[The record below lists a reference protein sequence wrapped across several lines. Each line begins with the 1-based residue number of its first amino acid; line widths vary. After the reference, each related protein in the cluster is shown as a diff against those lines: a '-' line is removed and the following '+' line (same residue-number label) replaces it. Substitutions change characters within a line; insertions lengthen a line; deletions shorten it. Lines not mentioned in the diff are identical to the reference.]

1 MKNLQAAA
9 MLLALTILLGG
20 CSSLGTPEE
29 RATLFERNGTDLVVD
44 HQNGISHTFKS
55 INDADRG
62 CRSPS
67 PDVVMGSSNSFSESI
82 PLKLMGSEQASES
95 SQFDA
100 AMLGGR
106 SPSVLISREI
116 LFRGCELAS
125 NHQLS
130 TDQALALFRDS
141 LEKIAVIVQTM
152 KQEPGTAANFSE
164 GSASTL
170 PPTPSTTT
178 VSTDG
183 AGTN

>member
-1 MKNLQAAA
+1 MNTLRAAA
-9 MLLALTILLGG
+9 ILVALTTFLGG
-20 CSSLGTPEE
+20 CSSLRTPVE
-29 RATLFERNGTDLVVD
+29 RSTIFDRNGTDLVVD

-55 INDADRG
+55 ANDADRG

-67 PDVVMGSSNSFSESI
+67 PDVVMGSSSAFSESV
-82 PLKLMGSEQASES
+82 PLKLMGSEQASAS
-95 SQFDA
+95 KQFDT

-130 TDQALALFRDS
+130 TEQALALFRDS
-141 LEKIAVIVQTM
+141 LDKIAVIVQTTR
-152 KQEPGTAANFSE
+152 QEVGTAAGSSE
-164 GSASTL
+164 GSASSVLT
-170 PPTPSTTT
+170 PPAATPQST
-178 VSTDG
+178 SA